1 MLAVGLMLAAFSQVL
16 FAVHPGTYSSVVTA
30 GDILRVAFY
39 ATLLATLAVEVRG
52 DIRALRAANDE
63 LTRLRE
69 AELVRAAAEERA
81 LARELTTACRRSCG
95 TRS

>member
-16 FAVHPGTYSSVVTA
+16 FAVHPGTYSSLVTA

-69 AELVRAAAEERA
+69 AEMVRAARSVPWRA
-81 LARELTTACRRSCG
+81 SSTTACRRSCG
-95 TRS
+95 TQS

>member
-1 MLAVGLMLAAFSQVL
+1 M
-16 FAVHPGTYSSVVTA
+16 VTA
-30 GDILRVAFY
+30 GDLLRVAFY

-69 AELVRAAAEERA
+69 SEMVRAAAEERA
-81 LARELTTACRRSCG
+81 HLARELHDGMSQELWYAKLKQGRLMALPEIVG
-95 TRS
+95 TRA